1 MAGIFPSLWLCC
13 TWLRWCWVTTTPTHV
28 PLWTGLTRGNSFYA
42 GSSWCIITAQI
53 KLVYVDAGWGGSSIP
68 FWNIY
73 NMQYIIPPGDVDANL
88 NLPDM
93 VIDIFTLSV
102 KCYLIICYDQIHDV
116 FNLTSNHYVP
126 TYHDNIGS
134 YFYFS
139 LFTTE
144 SIVL

>member
-1 MAGIFPSLWLCC
+1 MLSLAGVSSLYSQNWFMLM
-13 TWLRWCWVTTTPTHV
+13 LAGE
-28 PLWTGLTRGNSFYA
+28 GLFHSFLEYMI
-42 GSSWCIITAQI
+42 C
-53 KLVYVDAGWGGSSIP
+53 SIV
-68 FWNIY
+68 
-73 NMQYIIPPGDVDANL
+73 PPGDVDANL

-102 KCYLIICYDQIHDV
+102 KCYLIICYDQIPDV
-116 FNLTSNHYVP
+116 FNLISNHYGS

-144 SIVL
+144 SIVF

>member
-1 MAGIFPSLWLCC
+1 
-13 TWLRWCWVTTTPTHV
+13 
-28 PLWTGLTRGNSFYA
+28 
-42 GSSWCIITAQI
+42 
-53 KLVYVDAGWGGSSIP
+53 
-68 FWNIY
+68 
-73 NMQYIIPPGDVDANL
+73 MQYIIPTGDVDANL

-102 KCYLIICYDQIHDV
+102 KCYLIISYDQIPDV
-116 FNLTSNHYVP
+116 LNLISNHYVP

-144 SIVL
+144 SIVF